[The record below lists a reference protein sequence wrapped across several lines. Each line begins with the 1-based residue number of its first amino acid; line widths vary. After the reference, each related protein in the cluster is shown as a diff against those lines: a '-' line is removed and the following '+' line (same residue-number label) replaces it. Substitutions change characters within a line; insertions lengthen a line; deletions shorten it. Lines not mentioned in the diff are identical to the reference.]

1 MKSNKKNLSLSGNL
15 WINSDDHN
23 FLGGNRIKLLE
34 KIDELG
40 SITKA
45 AKAVGISYKTAWD
58 TISAINNLAEKP
70 LVDSLTGG
78 KGGGG
83 TCLTPEGKQIV
94 AQFNT
99 IQKELRCCLDNLQ
112 DKFGNIAS
120 LSKFL
125 LRNSIKVS
133 ARNTFLGSVIDIIKG
148 TISTKVILQLRGGAR
163 LTSIITNCDAERL
176 ELAIGM
182 DAYAIV
188 KASSII
194 IGTDLI
200 DSSISASNNF
210 NGTVARVI
218 KGVVNA
224 EVDVKIDDNTIIS
237 ATITHNSAMELGLK
251 EGDHACVLFKASSV
265 ILGVN

>member
-58 TISAINNLAEKP
+58 TISAINNLAEKS

-83 TCLTPEGKQIV
+83 TCLTPEGKLIV

-99 IQKELRCCLDNLQ
+99 IQQELRCCLDNLQ
-112 DKFGNIAS
+112 EKFGNITS

-133 ARNTFLGSVIDIIKG
+133 ARNTFVGTVTDITKG
-148 TISTKVILQLRGGAR
+148 AVNTEVILQLRGGIR
-163 LTSIITNCDAERL
+163 LTSIITNSDVEKL

-194 IGTDLI
+194 IGTDLGN
-200 DSSISASNNF
+200 SRISASNIF

-218 KGVVNA
+218 KGAVNA
-224 EVDVKIDDNTIIS
+224 EVDVKIDDNTMIS
-237 ATITHNSAMELGLK
+237 AIITLGSATELGLK
-251 EGDHACVLFKASSV
+251 QGDHASVLFKASDV
-265 ILGVN
+265 MLGVN